1 MTRAVGAVVAHFP
14 DTEGVTSSNL
24 VSPTKVE
31 AIRLDITEEPSIRAI
46 GAAASALRSHRRGR
60 RFDSYIAHWIPLLTA
75 DSFADIAELVKRNL
89 ANVETAGSSPVVRST
104 TKPRFGEVFSY
115 WFRCWWYLSH
125 AQPIVSYVD

>member
-60 RFDSYIAHWIPLLTA
+60 RFDSYITHDAG
-75 DSFADIAELVKRNL
+75 LVSVYCGHSLVGK
-89 ANVETAGSSPVVRST
+89 
-104 TKPRFGEVFSY
+104 
-115 WFRCWWYLSH
+115 
-125 AQPIVSYVD
+125 AQPCQG

>member
-60 RFDSYIAHWIPLLTA
+60 RFDSYIFGYPYYFRTEQEL
-75 DSFADIAELVKRNL
+75 DSFFGIFSLDTSTLRIRLSFIQFSICVRRVPL
-89 ANVETAGSSPVVRST
+89 RANVARG
-104 TKPRFGEVFSY
+104 FD
-115 WFRCWWYLSH
+115 CLS
-125 AQPIVSYVD
+125 

>member
-31 AIRLDITEEPSIRAI
+31 AIRLDITEEPNIRAI

-60 RFDSYIAHWIPLLTA
+60 RFDSYIAHPISRSSVYDGGHFLYLPCH
-75 DSFADIAELVKRNL
+75 
-89 ANVETAGSSPVVRST
+89 GSLYGVR
-104 TKPRFGEVFSY
+104 PRVAFGCERFPIMSGVRPSY
-115 WFRCWWYLSH
+115 NPAARGAVWAVIRVL
-125 AQPIVSYVD
+125 

>member
-31 AIRLDITEEPSIRAI
+31 AIRLDITEKPSIRAI

-60 RFDSYIAHWIPLLTA
+60 RFDSYIAHLR
-75 DSFADIAELVKRNL
+75 FAL
-89 ANVETAGSSPVVRST
+89 ASYMLRAFFFPSGIRSLNV
-104 TKPRFGEVFSY
+104 
-115 WFRCWWYLSH
+115 
-125 AQPIVSYVD
+125 

>member
-1 MTRAVGAVVAHFP
+1 MMTRAVGAVVAHFP

-31 AIRLDITEEPSIRAI
+31 AIRLDITEKPNIRAI

-75 DSFADIAELVKRNL
+75 DSFADIA
-89 ANVETAGSSPVVRST
+89 
-104 TKPRFGEVFSY
+104 
-115 WFRCWWYLSH
+115 
-125 AQPIVSYVD
+125 